1 MIALS
6 LLVAIAV
13 CADETLDALERD
25 LTRLQEAPRKTPAYE
40 RNVPIAMLALKK
52 ARMLEGQNA
61 QWYGGQDLQKAIL
74 TQGQAAIQRARQ
86 GSQPV
91 AAPGRLNELAYITA
105 NDGTVQP
112 YYLYL
117 PPDFTPKRRWPLI
130 TFLHGYVPTTSFI
143 EPWVPSESVCQIAGK
158 HGAILLIPYGRRNTD
173 FQGVGEEDVLASIAE
188 VCKYFP
194 VDPDRLYLSGVSMGG
209 MGAWNLALRHPGMF
223 AAVTPMCG
231 QTDMFLWWGWPRD
244 DVPIWKRWL
253 VEWDNAADQ
262 VPNLRNQN
270 IFVQHGELDTLVPAQ
285 QTRLMIE
292 AGEKQGTPIK
302 SYFFP
307 GESHFIYFRD
317 DAYDNA
323 WGWQK
328 QFKLDRSPRRVDF
341 KAYSLEYNRAYW
353 LTIDEFE
360 HWFTPAEVTAELSA
374 DGKTLTIRST
384 NISRLTINLTDLKS
398 TDPQVK
404 WNDQT
409 VKGTIKDNF
418 LTLSLP
424 GSSPVSQASGS
435 PPFREGLG
443 AGRLSGL
450 RKTRGLC
457 GPCEEVLDTRFLLVQ
472 GTSGTADQKTA
483 LAAQVAQW
491 SADWDAFADGF
502 PPVKTDAEVADQDL
516 QSANLILFGT
526 PETNSLLAKIAP
538 SLPIKIGDHRY
549 ELAGRVYEGPDL
561 GLVMCYPNPL
571 NPSHY
576 VLIYT
581 GEPYGEKLSINH
593 KHDLLPDFLI
603 FTTKSCGRDD
613 TNDALC
619 AGFFDMDWQPKPNL
633 TWQTNQP

>member
-1 MIALS
+1 
-6 LLVAIAV
+6 
-13 CADETLDALERD
+13 
-25 LTRLQEAPRKTPAYE
+25 
-40 RNVPIAMLALKK
+40 
-52 ARMLEGQNA
+52 
-61 QWYGGQDLQKAIL
+61 
-74 TQGQAAIQRARQ
+74 
-86 GSQPV
+86 
-91 AAPGRLNELAYITA
+91 IT
-105 NDGTVQP
+105 
-112 YYLYL
+112 
-117 PPDFTPKRRWPLI
+117 
-130 TFLHGYVPTTSFI
+130 
-143 EPWVPSESVCQIAGK
+143 
-158 HGAILLIPYGRRNTD
+158 
-173 FQGVGEEDVLASIAE
+173 E

-231 QTDMFLWWGWPRD
+231 QTDMFLWWGWPRQ
-244 DVPIWKRWL
+244 DVPVWKRWL
-253 VEWDNAADQ
+253 IEWDNAADQ
-262 VPNLRNQN
+262 TPNLRNQN
-270 IFVQHGELDTLVPAQ
+270 IFVQHGELDTLIPAQ

-328 QFKLDRSPRRVDF
+328 QFKLDRSPRRVDL

-374 DGKTLTIRST
+374 DNKSLTIKSS
-384 NISRLTINLTDLKS
+384 NISRLTLNLSDLKS
-398 TDPQVK
+398 TDPQVT
-404 WNDQT
+404 WNDQP
-409 VKGTIKDNF
+409 VKGTIKDNL

-424 GSSPVSQASGS
+424 GAPVILRDSRGGPWSA
-435 PPFREGLG
+435 RAGLE
-443 AGRLSGL
+443 GL

-457 GPCEEVLDTRFLLVQ
+457 GPCEEVFDTRFLLVQ
-472 GTSGTADQKTA
+472 GTGGTADQKTA
-483 LAAQVAQW
+483 LATQVAQW
-491 SADWDAFADGF
+491 AADWDAFADGL
-502 PPVKTDAEVADQDL
+502 PPVKTDAEVTDQDL
-516 QSANLILFGT
+516 QSANLVLFGT

-549 ELAGRVYEGPDL
+549 ELAGKVYEGSDL

-571 NPSHY
+571 SPSHY
-576 VLIYT
+576 VLIYS
-581 GEPYGEKLSINH
+581 GEPYGGKLSINH
-593 KHDLLPDFLI
+593 KHDLLPDFVV
-603 FTTKSCGRDD
+603 FTTKSFGRDD